1 MTIITNPKHL
11 ITNHKMTT
19 VRTRFAPSPTG
30 YMHIGNLR
38 TALYAYLIAKN
49 LKGAFILRIE
59 DTDQERYVDGAVEA
73 IYQTLKLCG
82 LNHDEG
88 PDVGGPCGPY
98 VQSQRRDIYRQQ
110 AEKLV
115 ETGGAYYCFCTK
127 ERLDGLRAEAEK
139 KKEVF
144 RYDGHCRELKLDEAL
159 ARVKSGEPH
168 VVRQKVPQSG
178 TTMVRDLVYGEYSYE
193 NSQLEDGVLLKS
205 DGLPTYNFANVVD
218 DYLMKISHVMR
229 GSEYLSSA
237 PKYNLIY
244 QAFGWEIPEYL
255 HLPLIMKDHTRKLSK
270 RHGDPSFEDLMNQGY
285 LKEAVLNYILLLGWN
300 PKDGREF
307 FTLEEM
313 ERDFTIA
320 GLSKSPAI
328 FDIEK
333 LKWMNGE
340 YIRKLDVQRFYEI
353 AQPYLKQAI
362 QRSDMDLLKVAALV
376 QQRTVVLSDIT
387 DRVDFFE
394 KLPDYDKQMY
404 VNKKAKTDL
413 INSLEYLQDC
423 ESELDKVD
431 LWNHDNIKQSLFSLI
446 EAKGLKANTF
456 LTPLRI
462 ALSGREVTPGGATE
476 LAEIL
481 GKEETILR
489 VSTGIKKLTA

>member
-1 MTIITNPKHL
+1 MP
-11 ITNHKMTT
+11 T

-38 TALYAYLIAKN
+38 TALYAYLIARS
-49 LKGAFILRIE
+49 LKGTFILRIE
-59 DTDQERYVDGAVEA
+59 DTDQERLVPGSVEA

-82 LNHDEG
+82 LQHDEG
-88 PDVGGPCGPY
+88 PDVGGPYGPY
-98 VQSQRRDIYRQQ
+98 IQSQRRDIYRQH

-115 ETGGAYYCFCTK
+115 ALGGAYYCFCAK
-127 ERLDGLRAEAEK
+127 ERLDGLRRECEA

-144 RYDGHCRELKLDEAL
+144 RYDRRCLSLDKQASIDR
-159 ARVKSGEPH
+159 ARAGEPH
-168 VVRQKVPQSG
+168 VVRQRIPESG
-178 TTMVRDLVYGEYSYE
+178 STTVRDLVYGEYTYPNE
-193 NSQLEDGVLLKS
+193 QLEDGILLKS

-255 HLPLIMKDHTRKLSK
+255 HLPLIMKDHSRKLSK
-270 RHGDPSFEDLMNQGY
+270 RHGDPSFEDLVGQGF
-285 LKEAVLNYILLLGWN
+285 LKDAILNYILLLGWN
-300 PKDGREF
+300 SKDEREF
-307 FTLEEM
+307 FSLPEM
-313 ERDFTIA
+313 EQAFNIS

-340 YIRKLDVQRFYEI
+340 YIRKMTPEIFY
-353 AQPYLKQAI
+353 Q
-362 QRSDMDLLKVAALV
+362 AALPWLQQAV
-376 QQRTVVLSDIT
+376 KRPGADLHKLAGLMQQRTVALSDIPA
-387 DRVDFFE
+387 RVDFIDV
-394 KLPDYDKQMY
+394 LPEYAKEMFI
-404 VNKKAKTDL
+404 NKKAKTDL
-413 INSLEYLQDC
+413 VNSLEYLKTCQA
-423 ESELDKVD
+423 ELEKLDKFD
-431 LWNHDNIKQSLFSLI
+431 HETIKQALYAVVESRGI
-446 EAKGLKANTF
+446 KANTF

-481 GKEETILR
+481 GKEETLQR
-489 VSTGIKKLTA
+489 IKKGIEKLT

>member
-1 MTIITNPKHL
+1 MVN
-11 ITNHKMTT
+11 

-38 TALYAYLIAKN
+38 TALYAYLIARN
-49 LKGAFILRIE
+49 LKGTFILRIE

-73 IYQTLKLCG
+73 IYKTLKLCG

-88 PDVGGPCGPY
+88 PDKPGDFGPY
-98 VQSQRRDIYRQQ
+98 VQSQRKEIYREQ

-115 ETGGAYYCFCTK
+115 QLGGAYYCFCTK
-127 ERLDGLRAEAEK
+127 ERLDSLRAEAEK

-144 RYDGHCRELKLDEAL
+144 RYDGHCRELTLDQAL
-159 ARVKSGEPH
+159 ARVKNGEPH
-168 VVRQKVPQSG
+168 VVRQKVPQGGS
-178 TTMVRDLVYGEYSYE
+178 TVVKDLVYGEYSYE

-255 HLPLIMKDHTRKLSK
+255 HLPLIMKDHSRKLSK

-340 YIRKLDVQRFYEI
+340 YLRKLDVQRFYET

-362 QRSDMDLLKVAALV
+362 TRQDIDLKKIAALV
-376 QQRTVVLSDIT
+376 QQRTVVLTDIPE
-387 DRVDFFE
+387 RVDFFGR
-394 KLPDYDKQMY
+394 LPDYDKQMF

-413 INSLEYLQDC
+413 ANSLEYLVLC
-423 ESELDKVD
+423 KAELEKLGTWEHETIKNALFAVIES
-431 LWNHDNIKQSLFSLI
+431 
-446 EAKGLKANTF
+446 KGLKANTF

-481 GKEETILR
+481 GKEESLKRIT
-489 VSTGIKKLTA
+489 TGISKLS